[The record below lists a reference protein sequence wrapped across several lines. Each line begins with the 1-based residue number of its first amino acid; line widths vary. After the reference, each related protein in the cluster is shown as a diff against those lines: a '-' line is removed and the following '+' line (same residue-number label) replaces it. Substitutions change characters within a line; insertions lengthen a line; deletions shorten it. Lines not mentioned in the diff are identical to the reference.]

1 MERIIYD
8 KEDCNYSKIIPN
20 LSFWSSLIKFEA
32 NDLELNV
39 IRKKARA

>member
-8 KEDCNYSKIIPN
+8 KEDCNYKIIPN
-20 LSFWSSLIKFEA
+20 LSIKFEA
-32 NDLELNV
+32 NDLELSV